1 MTSPEHRPLWVI
13 AQAVTEDSRVT
24 HSTMMGLP
32 CLRWNGAFFGCLD
45 SRTGDLVIKLS
56 KVRVDE
62 LITAGEASPFA
73 PAGRPFKQWAAIS
86 VARQHV
92 WTGLLTE
99 AQQFVAAQTP
109 NG

>member
-1 MTSPEHRPLWVI
+1 MTSPEHRLWGI
-13 AQAVTEDSRVT
+13 AHSLTEDSRVT

-32 CLRWNGAFFGCLD
+32 CLRWNGAFFACLD

-56 KVRVDE
+56 KARVDE
-62 LITAGEASPFA
+62 LIAAREARPFA

-92 WTGLLTE
+92 WPGMLTE
-99 AQQFVAAQTP
+99 AHRFVAAQTP
-109 NG
+109 SG